1 MLREQYE
8 SKGKGM
14 KMKRS
19 TLVFQGILI
28 LLLLGGVAL
37 GLRGRMS
44 AIADSVRP
52 VEMPSISPTLGKAP
66 ATTTAKT
73 PAAMTA
79 KLPSNIADTLR
90 QDLSQQTS
98 IPADKL
104 QLVQSTPKTWSDG
117 CLGLAKADEMCAQ
130 MMVQGWQV
138 VFSNGTQRWVYRT
151 NATGKVYRM
160 EPSNT

>member
-1 MLREQYE
+1 
-8 SKGKGM
+8 
-14 KMKRS
+14 MKRS

-44 AIADSVRP
+44 AIADSVPSASVPP
-52 VEMPSISPTLGKAP
+52 VIPSASPTPIKAP
-66 ATTTAKT
+66 VKPIPEAI
-73 PAAMTA
+73 A
-79 KLPSNIADTLR
+79 KLPSTIADTIR
-90 QDLSQQTS
+90 QDLSQKTG

-117 CLGLAKADEMCAQ
+117 CLGLAKADEMCSQA
-130 MMVQGWQV
+130 MVPGWQV

-160 EPSNT
+160 EPTT